1 MSVKRG
7 AVASKRLHSSI
18 LAWRIS
24 WTEDPGILWPTGL
37 QASDV
42 TEATEHTRACE
53 IENDVGDLVGPR
65 WLGWTNESSLLF
77 GTRGVENSGQKEF
90 KTEVVME

>member
-1 MSVKRG
+1 M
-7 AVASKRLHSSI
+7 
-18 LAWRIS
+18 
-24 WTEDPGILWPTGL
+24 
-37 QASDV
+37 

-53 IENDVGDLVGPR
+53 SENDVGDLVGPR
-65 WLGWTNESSLLF
+65 WLGWTYESSLLF